1 MRQKR
6 VLREGASYH
15 VVARANRQE
24 FILNSDV
31 VKHLFL
37 QTILR
42 AKKRYR
48 FQVITLCLMSNHVHL
63 MMRPARDESL
73 SRIMQWILSVFAI
86 RFNVRLGIRGHVWYD
101 RFRSKVIASLR
112 QFVRTM
118 AYIGNNP
125 VRAGIVTRAED
136 YRFGGFR
143 LARDGPPGLVD
154 GPAVDL
160 RLLSPAGRRSP
171 MTR

>member
-1 MRQKR
+1 
-6 VLREGASYH
+6 
-15 VVARANRQE
+15 
-24 FILNSDV
+24 
-31 VKHLFL
+31 
-37 QTILR
+37 
-42 AKKRYR
+42 
-48 FQVITLCLMSNHVHL
+48 
-63 MMRPARDESL
+63 
-73 SRIMQWILSVFAI
+73 MQWILSVFAI